1 MIFLE
6 NANVFFMSYEI
17 VIEYHLLTL
26 QVHLLQIL
34 ILQHLSATCE
44 AQAALSCYGS
54 FHSNVHGEPIWA
66 VAENY
71 RFEPAFVEVLLDAF
85 L

>member
-6 NANVFFMSYEI
+6 NANVFCISYEI

-26 QVHLLQIL
+26 HVHLLRIS
-34 ILQHLSATCE
+34 ILQHLLATRE
-44 AQAALSCYGS
+44 AQATLSCYGS
-54 FHSNVHGEPIWA
+54 FHSNVHGQPIWA

-71 RFEPAFVEVLLDAF
+71 RFEPTFVEVLLDAF